1 MDENLLHMIIAD
13 IARGAI
19 NIHKINKS
27 DLLSYNKKID
37 DLAENIFT
45 CAALL
50 HENFFPN
57 CEEGVINAETQ
68 DS

>member
-1 MDENLLHMIIAD
+1 MDKEKLHVIIAE

-19 NIHKINKS
+19 DIGKINKS

-37 DLAENIFT
+37 DLAENIFK

-50 HENFFPN
+50 HEEFFPN
-57 CEEGVINAETQ
+57 CEEGVNDAETQ

>member
-1 MDENLLHMIIAD
+1 MDEKLLHMIIAD
-13 IARGAI
+13 IAHGAI
-19 NIHKINKS
+19 NISKINKS

-37 DLAENIFT
+37 DLAENIFK

-50 HENFFPN
+50 HEAFFPN
-57 CEEGVINAETQ
+57 CEEGVTNAKTQ

>member
-1 MDENLLHMIIAD
+1 MDKNLLHMIIAD
-13 IARGAI
+13 IAHEAI
-19 NIHKINKS
+19 NISKINKS

-37 DLAENIFT
+37 DLAENIFK

-50 HENFFPN
+50 HEEFFPN
-57 CEEGVINAETQ
+57 CEEGVNDAKAQ